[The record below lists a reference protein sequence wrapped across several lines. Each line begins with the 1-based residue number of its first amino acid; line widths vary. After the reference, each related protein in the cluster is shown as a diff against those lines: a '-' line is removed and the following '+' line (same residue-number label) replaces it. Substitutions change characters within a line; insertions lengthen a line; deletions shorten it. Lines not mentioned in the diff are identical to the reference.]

1 MVLPLVDEIAAARAS
16 HSLLLMTG
24 GGTRSRH
31 GHAIGS
37 YLGMTTDVLAKL
49 GSNIGDQNALM
60 LSVSLWGHQDRLRRP
75 GQVALLLL
83 GAQRY
88 SRHARHASLRLLEE
102 PAAKG
107 RLPPPPPPHRT
118 DSGGFLTAE
127 SVGAKRCILVK
138 DKRGLFTADPKK
150 HPAAD
155 FISEIELLGT
165 DLVDLAVERAM
176 LRGLAQARSV
186 REVLIINGRVAG
198 NLT

>member
-107 RLPPPPPPHRT
+107 RLPPPHRT
-118 DSGGFLTAE
+118 DSGGFLTAKA
-127 SVGAKRCILVK
+127 VGAKRCILVK

-155 FISEIELLGT
+155 FISEIELSGM

-176 LRGLAQARSV
+176 LCGLA
-186 REVLIINGRVAG
+186 
-198 NLT
+198 